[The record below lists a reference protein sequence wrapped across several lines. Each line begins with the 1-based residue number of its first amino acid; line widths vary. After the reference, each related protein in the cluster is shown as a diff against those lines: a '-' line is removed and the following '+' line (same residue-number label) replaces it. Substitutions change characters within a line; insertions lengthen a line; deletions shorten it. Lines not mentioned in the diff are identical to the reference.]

1 MNLIGESSRT
11 KIYNNLLKIN
21 AAKYLDFNPSDCT
34 VTGKLNS
41 VENTK
46 YDFRDYVQLGR
57 RIKSEGAWPEEG
69 LDNFFVINE
78 ANAQDKKADVKLIA
92 S

>member
-1 MNLIGESSRT
+1 
-11 KIYNNLLKIN
+11 LLKIN
-21 AAKYLDFNPSDCT
+21 AEKYLDFNPDECT
-34 VTGKLNS
+34 VTGQINS

-46 YDFRDYVQLGR
+46 YDFREYVRLGD
-57 RIKSEGAWPEEG
+57 RIKSEVAWPEEG
-69 LDNFFVINE
+69 LDNFFVRNE